1 MTSKLT
7 ELAQQRQSEGLK
19 MSSTLRPTPSR
30 DSYKW
35 FLQKIVDLRSP
46 VKLATGIKAEQYR
59 KMNRFI
65 IGNLYYFYYDPKG
78 KDDLPY
84 YDIFPMV
91 LVLDRYEDGFLGLN
105 LHYLPY
111 RYRVAFLKKL
121 MDYAVLNK
129 DDEIKRLRVTYDI
142 LTTSRR
148 LREFQPCLKRYLFG
162 HIKSRLLTI
171 QPSEWEVA
179 TLLPLQQFRK
189 AKPNKVWQDSI
200 EEIRKN

>member
-1 MTSKLT
+1 MASKFT
-7 ELAQQRQSEGLK
+7 TLAEEHSQADFDRLSK
-19 MSSTLRPTPSR
+19 
-30 DSYKW
+30 DSLSWMKK
-35 FLQKIVDLRSP
+35 KIQEIRSP
-46 VKLATGIKAEQYR
+46 ASMALGMAREKSRQTNTFKLGQ
-59 KMNRFI
+59 
-65 IGNLYYFYYDPKG
+65 LYCFYYDPKG

-171 QPSEWEVA
+171 QPNEWEVA

>member
-1 MTSKLT
+1 MASKFT
-7 ELAQQRQSEGLK
+7 KLAEEHSQADFDRLSN
-19 MSSTLRPTPSR
+19 
-30 DSYKW
+30 DSLAWMKK
-35 FLQKIVDLRSP
+35 KIQEIRSP
-46 VKLATGIKAEQYR
+46 SSMALGMAREKSRQTTKFKLGQ
-59 KMNRFI
+59 
-65 IGNLYYFYYDPKG
+65 LYCFYYDPKG
-78 KDDLPY
+78 KEDLPY

-121 MDYAVLNK
+121 FDYAVLDK

>member
-1 MTSKLT
+1 MASKFT
-7 ELAQQRQSEGLK
+7 TLAEEHSQADFDRLSK
-19 MSSTLRPTPSR
+19 
-30 DSYKW
+30 DSLSWMKK
-35 FLQKIVDLRSP
+35 KIQEIRSP
-46 VKLATGIKAEQYR
+46 SSMTLGMAREKSRQTNTFKLGR
-59 KMNRFI
+59 
-65 IGNLYYFYYDPKG
+65 LYCFYYDPKG
-78 KDDLPY
+78 KDTLPY

-91 LVLDRYEDGFLGLN
+91 LILDRYEDGFLGLN

>member
-1 MTSKLT
+1 MAISKLT
-7 ELAQQRQSEGLK
+7 KLAEELSQQEFSRLSQESLK
-19 MSSTLRPTPSR
+19 WMKS
-30 DSYKW
+30 
-35 FLQKIVDLRSP
+35 KIQEIRSP
-46 VKLATGIKAEQYR
+46 SALALNISKEKSRQTTNIKLGR
-59 KMNRFI
+59 
-65 IGNLYYFYYDPKG
+65 LYCFYYDPKG

-84 YDIFPMV
+84 YDRFPMV
-91 LVLDRYEDGFLGLN
+91 LILDKYMDGFLGLN

-121 MDYAVLNK
+121 LQYAVLDK
-129 DDEIKRLRVTYDI
+129 DDEIQRLRVTYEI
-142 LTTSRR
+142 LTASKR
-148 LREFQPCLKRYLFG
+148 LKEFQPCIKRYLYS
-162 HIKSRLLTI
+162 HTMSKVLAI